1 MANGVTLLGKKESW
15 SFDPDHSSFG
25 SHMHRQV
32 SLATLPHPADTGTSV
47 CAEQQEGALP
57 SAASQQQPATVD
69 SLGRH
74 RSEQLPR
81 SQQSQIPA
89 ESTGASAKS
98 TT

>member
-1 MANGVTLLGKKESW
+1 VANGVTLLGKKESW

-32 SLATLPHPADTGTSV
+32 SLATLPQPATETSV

-57 SAASQQQPATVD
+57 SAASQQQPATVA